1 MQAEALQVSE
11 INQFT
16 VQNSLHP
23 KRNVAFGTP
32 SMPSSSQ
39 VVKLVHEATSST
51 AMSMLL
57 GASLGARLGVRARV
71 QVIRWTGIFLHSGL
85 SFSIGFY

>member
-1 MQAEALQVSE
+1 MQALQVSE

-32 SMPSSSQ
+32 STPSSSQ
-39 VVKLVHEATSST
+39 VVKLVHEATSSA

-57 GASLGARLGVRARV
+57 GARLGVQARV
-71 QVIRWTGIFLHSGL
+71 QVIR
-85 SFSIGFY
+85 